1 MINHTNDD
9 DDDRYDNHYDTHTES
24 IRLSK
29 LLKQPYDLYHPG
41 VLDSYLL
48 GLANQ
53 RSGRMDPTLT
63 TEVTNHLF
71 EKPGKFFGIDLAA
84 INIQRGRDMGVPG
97 YNHFREYCGLPRA
110 KYFEDLTGVFSNK
123 TLLRMSQ
130 LYKHVDD
137 IDLWT
142 AGISEYPIRD
152 GLVGPTFACLIAR
165 QFVNLRRGDR
175 FWYENSGYPAQFT
188 IEQLDELRKSTAA
201 RVICDNSDD
210 IETIQGSA
218 MLIADPYSN
227 PRVSCHSLPSID
239 LTKWKENS
247 YGAQPAPVAGYGE
260 PAAHPD
266 QPPVAE
272 YHHHHHHQ
280 QPPTHH
286 DEAYHHHHHHHEQ
299 PSSLEAE
306 YPSATKLAEQ
316 AAAVATGYQA
326 TANAAELSLSEFEPL
341 KTSTHQFVDHLVDFN
356 NYKPE
361 LMAPQAAPHMG
372 AGDYA
377 TPGAEH
383 MAAAASAAT
392 VVKKAA

>member
-1 MINHTNDD
+1 MQTSIRDFTFLLLHLSELESATLNFFSENLPICRKLTTIHLLGQ
-9 DDDRYDNHYDTHTES
+9 TES

-97 YNHFREYCGLPRA
+97 YNHFREYCGLARA
-110 KYFEDLTGVFSNK
+110 KYFEDLIGVFSNK

-142 AGISEYPIRD
+142 AGISEYPVQD

-188 IEQLDELRKSTAA
+188 IEQLDEIRKATAA
-201 RVICDNSDD
+201 RLVCDNSDD
-210 IETIQGSA
+210 IETIQASA
-218 MLIADPYSN
+218 MLIADPYTN
-227 PRVSCHSLPSID
+227 PRVPCHTLPQVD
-239 LTKWKENS
+239 LGKWREQH
-247 YGAQPAPVAGYGE
+247 YGPQPAPMPMGSY
-260 PAAHPD
+260 
-266 QPPVAE
+266 
-272 YHHHHHHQ
+272 
-280 QPPTHH
+280 
-286 DEAYHHHHHHHEQ
+286 
-299 PSSLEAE
+299 
-306 YPSATKLAEQ
+306 EQ
-316 AAAVATGYQA
+316 AAAQ
-326 TANAAELSLSEFEPL
+326 ELP
-341 KTSTHQFVDHLVDFN
+341 TIM
-356 NYKPE
+356 
-361 LMAPQAAPHMG
+361 MAPAPVEYSTP
-372 AGDYA
+372 ALQSSADEGDMY
-377 TPGAEH
+377 T
-383 MAAAASAAT
+383 ASA
-392 VVKKAA
+392 KAPALLDTITNY